1 VAWKD
6 VAVPKHYPDEF
17 RDDVVRS
24 RGIASWVWIAQIAT
38 DFGVH
43 PMTLQ
48 KRLHRAVIEDGVKSG
63 QTRLGGVPEPAL
75 IAGAP
80 HVWG

>member
-1 VAWKD
+1 VTI
-6 VAVPKHYPDEF
+6 E
-17 RDDVVRS
+17 
-24 RGIASWVWIAQIAT
+24 QIAI

-75 IAGAP
+75 IAGAL